1 MQFESP
7 VAHDTSQLP
16 MLHTCPAA
24 QRFPHRPQWALSV
37 CVSRHTPVHTTS
49 PTEHAAT
56 HAPAEHCC
64 PLGHAVP
71 HAPQFALSVCVS
83 RHTPEQLVSSVAQLT

>member
-1 MQFESP
+1 M
-7 VAHDTSQLP
+7 
-16 MLHTCPAA
+16 
-24 QRFPHRPQWALSV
+24 
-37 CVSRHTPVHTTS
+37 SRHTPVHTTS